1 MILIGIDP
9 GRHIGL
15 AVYDTREQRLLVCE
29 THGGDSDE
37 PIWTICAF
45 RDGGWPSVTVY
56 VEDPAA
62 NKPVFQRPGVNNRG
76 MLRIAQNVGANK
88 EAARSLIERLK
99 ALGIDV
105 VPVAPRR
112 AKKMD
117 AATFKRLTGWTGR
130 TSQHARDA
138 AALVLREVGR

>member
-15 AVYDTREQRLLVCE
+15 AVYE
-29 THGGDSDE
+29 TN
-37 PIWTICAF
+37 I
-45 RDGGWPSVTVY
+45 GWIDIATYTDAEAVIGEVQVWRGPLTVY
-56 VEDPAA
+56 IEDPAK
-62 NKPVFQRPGVNNRG
+62 NKPVFQRPGVSARA
-76 MLRIAQNVGANK
+76 MLRVAQNVGANK
-88 EAARSLIERLK
+88 EAARSLIERLRG
-99 ALGIDV
+99 LGIDV

-117 AATFKRLTGWTGR
+117 AKTFQRLTGWTGR